1 MMNQSLQSRFGG
13 LPYDQSWWL
22 GELLGVG
29 HTLEE
34 LAIGRMEGSHIL
46 EATLAVVGMRPA
58 VKSSLGTM
66 TPNRRPRPRQPGPR
80 PPAIRRDRLPLVSS
94 S

>member
-1 MMNQSLQSRFGG
+1 MHGF
-13 LPYDQSWWL
+13 
-22 GELLGVG
+22 G

-46 EATLAVVGMRPA
+46 EAIVAVVDMRPA

-66 TPNRRPRPRQPGPR
+66 TPNQRLRRRRPGPR
-80 PPAIRRDRLPLVSS
+80 PPAIRRDRLPLVLSS
-94 S
+94 LIEGMRLSSQSAKMPPRDPGEL